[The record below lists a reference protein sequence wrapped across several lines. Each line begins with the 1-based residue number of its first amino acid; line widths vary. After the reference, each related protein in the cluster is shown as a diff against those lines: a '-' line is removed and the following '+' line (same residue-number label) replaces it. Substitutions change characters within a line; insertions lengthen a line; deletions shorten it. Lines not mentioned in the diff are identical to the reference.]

1 MININTEKGT
11 VNGCVRGDVMTLLSD
26 TGVIIK
32 HVYETIKRHDEDSAD
47 MYKTILQKMIEDGVL
62 FDDDVLKKAVECLDK
77 NDNLDDMLKLLRK
90 FNNDLEEMIK
100 ERLAED
106 E

>member
-1 MININTEKGT
+1 MIDINTEKGT
-11 VNGCVRGDVMTLLSD
+11 VSGCVRGDVGTLLSD

-32 HVYETIKRHDEDSAD
+32 HVYEMIKRHDEDSAD
-47 MYKTILQKMIEDGVL
+47 MYKTILKKMIEDGVL
-62 FDDDVLKKAVECLDK
+62 FDDDVLKKAVEDLKK
-77 NDNLDDMLKLLRK
+77 NDNPDDMLKLLRK

-100 ERLAED
+100 ERLAEY